1 MAEPTNHDLIVALR
15 KEVEKMREER
25 SRAKAEKEKQASGPQ
40 IEANNF
46 KLGIPLI
53 NRVEQN
59 AFAGRDT
66 EDTNRHLT
74 KFVEI
79 ANTIKIN
86 GVDDDIVRVRLFP
99 FSLTDAAKEWY
110 DCLPADKTKNWKDLV
125 VLFLDKYYPPGTIL
139 KLKCE
144 IFQFIQGSDEP
155 LYEALAR
162 FKALLRKFPNHGFGI
177 DHQVG
182 ILYNGFN
189 EKISSL
195 LDSGANGGF
204 LRKGGVVA
212 MEVIEELA
220 TNSRGW
226 SKEKH
231 KAERLDAVKKPC
243 GNETSQELAFIRA
256 RLEKLEAPGKEGN
269 AIKDVKYVQNGGDPN
284 RLYNNNYRPNQGGGF
299 NLGKEKGMEPP
310 TKEDKYEAGIQKIL
324 ELMLED
330 RKNNET
336 KMGVVEERLTKL
348 ESGLNTVVST
358 MSIIKLQMDQ
368 FQKKAV
374 EDKGKAV
381 AKVVGINKDEASI
394 SGRSFGDCPT
404 PSGPPH
410 TLQRAA
416 TGAQFGSCPTSGGP
430 PQTPQRPATEEA
442 EAPAKIELVRHNGI
456 VLPFQPRKPF
466 KLEEQFQQFL
476 NMFCKC
482 HTNLPL
488 VDALQ
493 EIPRYAKL
501 LREAV
506 MKKQKLQKSDLKLP
520 LHCSDIIQKQRT
532 VKQRDPGQFI
542 IRCSIGNGKVDKAL
556 CDLGAS
562 VNIMPLEYYEK
573 LNIEP
578 LKSTDTCLR
587 MADNTA
593 VNAVRVIEDVLVK
606 VDYFIFPA
614 DFFVLD
620 MKVDTQVPLILGRN
634 FLATCKALID
644 VGKGEIT
651 ISDHRGKSTYNI
663 ESMMLKYEE
672 AKQAKMEHDCREVM
686 VTDLSKPYD
695 PFGGEDLSNPT
706 IFIVNTLPQ
715 APKKGEYNPTK
726 PTLQEKPKRK
736 KRKKTPP
743 QDDPKIYVIKTSNG
757 KFKWWKKV
765 FNKLVPLA
773 VAETKIVGSDLSV
786 ATVACAAVRHLLAGT
801 FC

>member
-1 MAEPTNHDLIVALR
+1 M
-15 KEVEKMREER
+15 
-25 SRAKAEKEKQASGPQ
+25 
-40 IEANNF
+40 
-46 KLGIPLI
+46 
-53 NRVEQN
+53 
-59 AFAGRDT
+59 
-66 EDTNRHLT
+66 
-74 KFVEI
+74 
-79 ANTIKIN
+79 
-86 GVDDDIVRVRLFP
+86 
-99 FSLTDAAKEWY
+99 
-110 DCLPADKTKNWKDLV
+110 
-125 VLFLDKYYPPGTIL
+125 
-139 KLKCE
+139 
-144 IFQFIQGSDEP
+144 QGSDEP

-162 FKALLRKFPNHGFGI
+162 FKALLRKCPNHGFGI

-204 LRKGGVVA
+204 LRKGGVGA
-212 MEVIEELA
+212 MEVIDELA

-231 KAERLDAVKKPC
+231 KAEGLDAVKRSC
-243 GNETSQELAFIRA
+243 GNETSQELASIRA
-256 RLEKLEAPGKEGN
+256 RIEKLEAPGKEGN

-299 NLGKEKGMEPP
+299 NLGKEKGVEPP

-358 MSIIKLQMDQ
+358 VSIIKLQMDQ

-381 AKVVGINKDEASI
+381 AKVVGTNKDEAST
-394 SGRSFGDCPT
+394 SGTSFRDCPT

-416 TGAQFGSCPTSGGP
+416 TGAQFGSCPTPTDCRKPHSGP
-430 PQTPQRPATEEA
+430 PLKRQRRP
-442 EAPAKIELVRHNGI
+442 
-456 VLPFQPRKPF
+456 PRRNSCGTMGF
-466 KLEEQFQQFL
+466 
-476 NMFCKC
+476 
-482 HTNLPL
+482 
-488 VDALQ
+488 
-493 EIPRYAKL
+493 
-501 LREAV
+501 
-506 MKKQKLQKSDLKLP
+506 
-520 LHCSDIIQKQRT
+520 DIIQKQRT

-562 VNIMPLEYYEK
+562 VNIMPWEYYEK
-573 LNIEP
+573 LNIGP

-593 VNAVRVIEDVLVK
+593 VNAVGVIEDVLVK
-606 VDYFIFPA
+606 VDDFIFPI

-620 MKVDTQVPLILGRN
+620 MKVDKQVPLILGR
-634 FLATCKALID
+634 
-644 VGKGEIT
+644 GEIT
-651 ISDHRGKSTYNI
+651 ISDHGGKSTYNI
-663 ESMMLKYEE
+663 ESAMLKYEE

-715 APKKGEYNPTK
+715 APKKGEPNPTK
-726 PTLQEKPKRK
+726 PTLQEKPWRK

-743 QDDPKIYVIKTSNG
+743 QDDPEIYVIKTSNG
-757 KFKWWKKV
+757 KF
-765 FNKLVPLA
+765 N
-773 VAETKIVGSDLSV
+773 
-786 ATVACAAVRHLLAGT
+786 
-801 FC
+801 